1 MALLESMNK
10 VVRVLLLVLII
21 TNPTW
26 AQYSKSERKIG
37 ATVYQTIEQTQGFY
51 EDEELLALVKEIG
64 QSLEKQLDKPYNFKY
79 FLVDNTEPN
88 AFATAGGYVFVTR
101 GLLAIINTKDELA
114 GVLGHEFTH
123 VTERHTTKQIR
134 ASILPSLL
142 ELPAN
147 IIGLL
152 TVKEVADIIN
162 LPISAITGL
171 ATNAYSRSQEKVADQ
186 KGIELARKAGY
197 DPYALP
203 EVLLRMN
210 SYLTLAT
217 GQPPKKSLFSDHP
230 MTEDRV
236 VYLREQ
242 LNNEQVENSATS
254 GGTPLRELDQLIFG
268 QNPANGVVNSNVFV
282 HQGIDLYCEFPT
294 GWEVQNLPQAV
305 TAVNQATDATI
316 VMSIEASDEALE
328 QVARK
333 SLESLDKK
341 TIVRDQERTN
351 INGLVV
357 YRATLEY
364 TKKKHA
370 GQVSEIMW
378 MKLPTGVLL
387 KVIGIA
393 SNESQVGSITDS
405 FETFRLL
412 VKDDLAHTPKVYVS
426 LKSLNSGSSVGNFLN
441 TNQQLAP
448 QTKLLMILNGTRL
461 SDTIPKDRYFK
472 VLEASSLL
480 E

>member
-1 MALLESMNK
+1 MSFTQSVISCLLAF
-10 VVRVLLLVLII
+10 LISY
-21 TNPTW
+21 PGYS
-26 AQYSKSERKIG
+26 QYSKSEQKIG
-37 ATVYQTIEQTQGFY
+37 AKVYQTVGQTQGFY
-51 EDEELLALVKEIG
+51 ENDELLALVTKIG
-64 QSLEKQLDKPYNFKY
+64 QSLEAQLDKPYNFKY

-101 GLLAIINTKDELA
+101 GLLAIINTEDELA
-114 GVLGHEFTH
+114 GVLGHEFIH

-134 ASILPSLL
+134 ASIIPSLL

-171 ATNAYSRSQEKVADQ
+171 ATNAYSRSQEKVADR
-186 KGIELARKAGY
+186 KGIELARQAGY
-197 DPYALP
+197 NPYALP

-210 SYLTLAT
+210 DYLTLAT
-217 GQPPKKSLFSDHP
+217 GQAPKKSLFSDHP
-230 MTEDRV
+230 MTQDRV
-236 VYLREQ
+236 VYLQEQ
-242 LNNEQVENSATS
+242 LNNEQVENSTTS

-268 QNPANGVVNSNVFV
+268 QNPASGVLTSNVFV
-282 HQGIDLYCEFPT
+282 HPGIDLYCEFPE

-305 TAVNQATDATI
+305 TAVNQATDATM
-316 VMSIEASDEALE
+316 VMSIETSDEALE

-341 TIVRDQERTN
+341 TIVRHQERTN

-364 TKKKHA
+364 TRKKHA

-393 SNESQVGSITDS
+393 SNESQVGSIIDS

-412 VKDDLAHTPKVYVS
+412 VKDDLAHTPQVYVS

-441 TNQQLAP
+441 SNQQLAP

-461 SDTIPKDRYFK
+461 SDTIPQDRYFK